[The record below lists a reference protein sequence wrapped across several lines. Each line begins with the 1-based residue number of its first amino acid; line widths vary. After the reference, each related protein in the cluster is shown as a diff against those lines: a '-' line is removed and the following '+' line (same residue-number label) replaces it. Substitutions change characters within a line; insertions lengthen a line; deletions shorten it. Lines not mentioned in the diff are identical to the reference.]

1 MMESVPLSYPMN
13 GSDVSAV
20 VGEHIAELM
29 VQGVT
34 AEFFSGL
41 QVKDAH
47 AKRAREFVGS
57 A

>member
-1 MMESVPLSYPMN
+1 MMESLPVSYPMN

-20 VGEHIAELM
+20 VSEHIAELM
-29 VQGVT
+29 VQGAT

-47 AKRAREFVGS
+47 AKRAREFVGL